1 MRKRIYSGGPL
12 EKKFGYCR
20 ATRVGDLVFVSGS
33 TAMKDG
39 QVVGVGD
46 PAAQTR
52 QIVAT
57 IEKALREAGSSMDE
71 VVRYRLFVTNA
82 EDFPAVLKALG
93 ETFGGIHPSAP
104 ASSSPHSSVPNSSSR
119 SRLMPSSAAPRRLR
133 VET

>member
-12 EKKFGYCR
+12 EKKVGYCR

-33 TAMKDG
+33 VAMKDG

-52 QIVAT
+52 QTVAT
-57 IEKALREAGSSMDE
+57 IEAALREAGSSMDE

-82 EDFPAVLKALG
+82 EDFPAVLKVLG
-93 ETFGGIHPSAP
+93 ETFGGIHPCATGVVVTSLFRPELVVEIEVDAVIGSATP
-104 ASSSPHSSVPNSSSR
+104 
-119 SRLMPSSAAPRRLR
+119 
-133 VET
+133 VES

>member
-12 EKKFGYCR
+12 EKKVGYCR

-33 TAMKDG
+33 VAMKDG

-52 QIVAT
+52 QAVAT
-57 IEKALREAGSSMDE
+57 IEEALREAGSSMDE

-82 EDFPAVLKALG
+82 EDFPAVLKVLG
-93 ETFGGIHPSAP
+93 ETFGGIHPCATGVVVTALVRPELVVEIEVDAVIGSATP
-104 ASSSPHSSVPNSSSR
+104 
-119 SRLMPSSAAPRRLR
+119 
-133 VET
+133 VES

>member
-12 EKKFGYCR
+12 EKKVGYCR

-33 TAMKDG
+33 VAMKDG

-52 QIVAT
+52 QTVAT
-57 IEKALREAGSSMDE
+57 IEEALREAGSSMDE

-82 EDFPAVLKALG
+82 EDFPAVLKVLS
-93 ETFGGIHPSAP
+93 ETFGGIHPCGTGVVVTALVRPEFVVEIEVDAVIGSATP
-104 ASSSPHSSVPNSSSR
+104 
-119 SRLMPSSAAPRRLR
+119 
-133 VET
+133 VES

>member
-1 MRKRIYSGGPL
+1 MRKRIYSGAPL
-12 EKKFGYCR
+12 EKKVGYCR

-39 QVVGVGD
+39 QGVGVGD
-46 PAAQTR
+46 AAAQTR

-82 EDFPAVLKALG
+82 DDFPAVLKVLS
-93 ETFGGIHPSAP
+93 ETFGGIHPCGTGVVVTALVRPELVVEIEVDAVIGSATP
-104 ASSSPHSSVPNSSSR
+104 
-119 SRLMPSSAAPRRLR
+119 
-133 VET
+133 VES

>member
-1 MRKRIYSGGPL
+1 MRKRIYSGAPL
-12 EKKFGYCR
+12 EKKVGYCR

-33 TAMKDG
+33 VAMKDG

-82 EDFPAVLKALG
+82 EDFPAVLKVLG
-93 ETFGGIHPSAP
+93 ETFGGIHPCATGVVVTALVRPELVVEIEVDAVIGSATP
-104 ASSSPHSSVPNSSSR
+104 
-119 SRLMPSSAAPRRLR
+119 
-133 VET
+133 VES

>member
-1 MRKRIYSGGPL
+1 MRKRIYSGNPL
-12 EKKFGYCR
+12 EKKAGYCR

-33 TAMKDG
+33 TAGQDG

-82 EDFPAVLKALG
+82 EDFPAVLKVLS
-93 ETFGGIHPSAP
+93 ETFGRIHPCGTGVVVTALIRPELVVEIEVDAVIGSATP
-104 ASSSPHSSVPNSSSR
+104 
-119 SRLMPSSAAPRRLR
+119 
-133 VET
+133 VES

>member
-82 EDFPAVLKALG
+82 EDFPTVLKVLG
-93 ETFGGIHPSAP
+93 ETFGGIHPCGTGVVVTALVRPEFVVEIEVDAVIGSATP
-104 ASSSPHSSVPNSSSR
+104 
-119 SRLMPSSAAPRRLR
+119 
-133 VET
+133 VES